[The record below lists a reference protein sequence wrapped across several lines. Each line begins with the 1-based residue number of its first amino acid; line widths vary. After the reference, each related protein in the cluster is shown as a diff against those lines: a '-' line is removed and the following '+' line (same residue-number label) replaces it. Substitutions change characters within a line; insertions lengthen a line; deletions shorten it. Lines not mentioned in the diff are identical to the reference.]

1 MFFALCNTLILGPI
15 AAIHFYWLL
24 GGKLGIANALPAS
37 QVGQI
42 ALKPRMIETLIVALG
57 STFMAFLHLAQTEVI
72 AVTLPQWINNY
83 GLKAIAAIF
92 LIRAVGEFRY
102 VGFFKKIKNTKFAQL
117 DTWFYSPLCVLLSLN
132 SLITSLQS

>member
-1 MFFALCNTLILGPI
+1 MFFALCNTLILGSI

-37 QVGQI
+37 QDGQI

-57 STFMAFLHLAQTEVI
+57 LTFMAFLHLAQTEVI